1 MKTCAIVIGS
11 FLLVLSGSAAS
22 QGCCTAGVSGQGGI
36 DRGVQRQGLFTLT
49 MGYQSA
55 TLDRT
60 YQARELIPD
69 PQNRVADASFLT
81 VQAEYGLAPRVSV
94 LASYSYSAKSRE
106 LTATKGQGSS
116 LETEVASYRATG
128 WGDLL
133 LLAKYDLIGPT
144 LLMPYEMS
152 LGGGALL
159 PTGST
164 NEEREGTR
172 LSQDLQP
179 GLGSPSLLLWF
190 FSAMKV
196 QDPGLSFSATGS
208 YRYAGTNLDGY
219 RVGDELVMTIGAEW
233 AINQDFGI
241 ILPVRARFLRKDFS
255 NRRVLSGTGGTYW
268 DLMPALVY
276 YEGNAVARVFGSLP
290 IYRNVSG
297 IQMTPGLGIGAEVSY
312 TIDLQ

>member
-1 MKTCAIVIGS
+1 MIGNAVAIGV
-11 FLLVLSGSAAS
+11 LLSVLSASAS
-22 QGCCTAGVSGQGGI
+22 GQGCCTAGVSGQGGI
-36 DRGVQRQGLFTLT
+36 DRGVQRTGLLSLT
-49 MGYQSA
+49 ANYQSL

-60 YQARELIPD
+60 YETRELIPD
-69 PQNRVADASFLT
+69 PQNRIADASFLT
-81 VQAEYGLAPRVSV
+81 VQAEYGLVPGVSV

-106 LTATKGQGSS
+106 LTATRGQGSS
-116 LETEVASYRATG
+116 METEVASYRASG

-144 LLMPYEMS
+144 LLTPFEFS

-179 GLGSPSLLLWF
+179 GSGTPSLLLWF
-190 FSAMKV
+190 FSGMKV
-196 QDPGLSFSATGS
+196 RDPGLSFSVTGS

-219 RVGDELVMTIGAEW
+219 RAGDEIVMTLGAEL
-233 AINQDFGI
+233 AINQNFGVS
-241 ILPVRARFLRKDFS
+241 LPVRGRFQKKDFS
-255 NRRVLSGTGGTYW
+255 NRRVLSGTGGTFW
-268 DLMPALVY
+268 DLMPALIY

-290 IYRNVSG
+290 LYRNVSG
-297 IQMTPGLGIGAEVSY
+297 IQMTPGFGIGAEVSY
-312 TIDLQ
+312 AITLK